1 MKKISF
7 GIMAAIFVMGIFAGY
22 TLGLWQQIAQKQ
34 NREIVIRQK

>member
-1 MKKISF
+1 MKLTAGTF
-7 GIMAAIFVMGIFAGY
+7 ALIFVTGIFAGY